1 MEKTLLK
8 MVQNTLSLMDSDEI
22 NSIGDTIEG
31 EQIAVCYS
39 TIYDQIVTEYSLPGK
54 NKTIRI
60 GATDDNSLGKTRL
73 FLNQD
78 MMSIDNIQYDVRDAV
93 SDPPNYTTI
102 TVISN
107 QEFLD
112 RQINKDTSDSNIL
125 SQTWPNTDITFGV
138 YTNKAPRYATLVE
151 DRILVFDSIDIAND
165 STQLQA
171 SKSRVSGEVQD
182 ALSIN
187 DTTEVTLP
195 GELLNLLE
203 TNATELAFDLY
214 KQVTP
219 TKITH
224 LARKA
229 RVRQQRNK
237 FKFRDQ
243 RRTGEDYGRK
253 SPGTS
258 RTRPTGVDSG
268 SATPLPDYI

>member
-1 MEKTLLK
+1 MQKTLLK

-54 NKTIRI
+54 TKTIRI
-60 GATDDNSLGKTRL
+60 GSTE
-73 FLNQD
+73 D
-78 MMSIDNIQYDVRDAV
+78 MMSIDEIQYDVRNAAG
-93 SDPPNYTTI
+93 DPPKYATM

-112 RQINKDTSDSNIL
+112 RQTNKDTTDSNTL
-125 SQTWPNTDITFGV
+125 SQRWPNTDITFGIH
-138 YTNKAPRYATLVE
+138 TNKAPRYVTLVE
-151 DRILVFDSIDIAND
+151 DRILVFDSLNTVVDTN
-165 STQLQA
+165 LA
-171 SKSRVSGEVQD
+171 SLKSYVAGEVQD
-182 ALSIN
+182 SLAIN
-187 DTTEVTLP
+187 DTTEVALP
-195 GELLNLLE
+195 GELLSLLE

-214 KQVTP
+214 KQATP
-219 TKITH
+219 AKIVH

-229 RVRQQRNK
+229 RVRQQRSK